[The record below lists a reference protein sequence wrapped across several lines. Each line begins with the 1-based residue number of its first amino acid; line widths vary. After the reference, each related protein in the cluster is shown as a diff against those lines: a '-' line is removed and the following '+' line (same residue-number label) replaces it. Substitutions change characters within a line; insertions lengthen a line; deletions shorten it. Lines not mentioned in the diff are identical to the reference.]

1 MKKLEIGNFLVRD
14 IVFGEKTAYEGG
26 ILTVNR
32 EEATK
37 AINPLGKL
45 KNIELHIVHPGDS
58 VRICPVKGAV
68 EPRFRPDGRAL
79 FPGYTG
85 PVTSCGEGTLHAMK
99 GIAVLVCGRYSSM
112 GDGIL
117 DMSGPGADYSYH
129 STTTNLVIFSE
140 RTTEKELE
148 LVRACAAHGMGFI
161 AMKALAGGLINNS
174 AAAYAYL
181 AQFDHVLPIW
191 GVQRENELDEF
202 LNYIDCPPLLTAELQ
217 TVINKDRQE
226 LIGSFCRGCGYCMPC
241 PVGIEINS
249 CARMSLMIRRA
260 PQAAQLTDKAQA
272 MMKKIEDCLHCGKC
286 KAKCPY
292 GLDTP
297 RLLEENYQ
305 DYREIL
311 AGKMI

>member
-99 GIAVLVCGRYSSM
+99 GMPCW
-112 GDGIL
+112 
-117 DMSGPGADYSYH
+117 
-129 STTTNLVIFSE
+129 
-140 RTTEKELE
+140 
-148 LVRACAAHGMGFI
+148 
-161 AMKALAGGLINNS
+161 S
-174 AAAYAYL
+174 AAVTAA
-181 AQFDHVLPIW
+181 W
-191 GVQRENELDEF
+191 G
-202 LNYIDCPPLLTAELQ
+202 TASW
-217 TVINKDRQE
+217 T
-226 LIGSFCRGCGYCMPC
+226 
-241 PVGIEINS
+241 
-249 CARMSLMIRRA
+249 
-260 PQAAQLTDKAQA
+260 
-272 MMKKIEDCLHCGKC
+272 
-286 KAKCPY
+286 
-292 GLDTP
+292 
-297 RLLEENYQ
+297 
-305 DYREIL
+305 
-311 AGKMI
+311 

>member
-45 KNIELHIVHPGDS
+45 KIIELHIVHPGDS

-129 STTTNLVIFSE
+129 STTTNLVIFAE
-140 RTTEKELE
+140 RTNEKELDYT
-148 LVRACAAHGMGFI
+148 L
-161 AMKALAGGLINNS
+161 
-174 AAAYAYL
+174 
-181 AQFDHVLPIW
+181 
-191 GVQRENELDEF
+191 RE
-202 LNYIDCPPLLTAELQ
+202 
-217 TVINKDRQE
+217 
-226 LIGSFCRGCGYCMPC
+226 
-241 PVGIEINS
+241 
-249 CARMSLMIRRA
+249 
-260 PQAAQLTDKAQA
+260 
-272 MMKKIEDCLHCGKC
+272 ED
-286 KAKCPY
+286 
-292 GLDTP
+292 
-297 RLLEENYQ
+297 
-305 DYREIL
+305 
-311 AGKMI
+311 